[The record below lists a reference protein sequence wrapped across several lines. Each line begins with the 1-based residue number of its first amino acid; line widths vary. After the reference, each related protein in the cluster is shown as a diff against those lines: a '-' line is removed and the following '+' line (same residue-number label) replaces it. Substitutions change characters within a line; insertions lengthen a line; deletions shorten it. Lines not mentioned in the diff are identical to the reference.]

1 MKQEQV
7 AAINKVLDGLPPG
20 TPVMLAGYSQGG
32 MDAQILAHSNLT
44 GMCKRWSHT
53 DRPSSKTP
61 GSGYTTVHL
70 QDSGDIVPKT
80 FNPVAEIN
88 ALSDGDVFVGN
99 SQDDALG
106 PGVAQGAIVHMD
118 PTTYQED
125 GTEFDA
131 APGYDKAKSV
141 MDQFL
146 RGQVVDYRSPS

>member
-1 MKQEQV
+1 
-7 AAINKVLDGLPPG
+7 
-20 TPVMLAGYSQGG
+20 MLAGYSQGG
-32 MDAQILAHSNLT
+32 MDAQILAQSGKLNGDVAAVVT
-44 GMCKRWSHT
+44 YGS
-53 DRPSSKTP
+53 PIVENP

-70 QDSGDIVPKT
+70 QDSGDIVPKA